1 MIGSITGRTSLSK
14 LFCCLSLIAI
24 AGTSC
29 DSLDLSY
36 RKSDPAAERG
46 EAVYHLDS
54 TKTSVA
60 QPIEPRDKVE
70 EGNKF
75 VQVEVTEVVNPKRYA
90 ISFAVDYQLKSGTKM
105 HLGDFGPY
113 PADNTGTFIV
123 PTQGKLKNEG
133 AIVLSLVI
141 PDKVEPGDALK
152 VTVKRMKI
160 LKE

>member
-1 MIGSITGRTSLSK
+1 MGTITGRTSLSR
-14 LFCCLSLIAI
+14 FSCCLCLVAI
-24 AGTSC
+24 AGSSC
-29 DSLDLSY
+29 DSLDVSY
-36 RKSDPAAERG
+36 RKVDPAADRG
-46 EAVYHLDS
+46 DAVYHLDLS
-54 TKTSVA
+54 KTSVA

-75 VQVEVTEVVNPKRYA
+75 VQVEITEVVNPKRYA
-90 ISFAVDYQLKSGTKM
+90 ISFAVDYHLKTGTKT

-133 AIVLSLVI
+133 AIVLSLVV
-141 PDKVEPGDALK
+141 PDKVEPGDTLR